1 MRNDGLNVYKT
12 TESVVPIVFKE
23 IFDKPITKTIVLA
36 DLKSDTT
43 KIDAGAV
50 FGISSGMAKLMKT
63 AKVYEAVAAGGTD
76 VKVCN
81 SSPDHQFKAD
91 DFVIYGDVSTKISSI
106 TEGDDYDTLTLT
118 ATLDSKEAVP
128 KDSVLYLGSA
138 ETTNAATAGTAVVED
153 AEGNTLTVSN
163 TDGLNNG
170 VTVTISQNGSDALAV
185 SYTVATNTLAIALA
199 SSTATK
205 NTAALIQTAV
215 RALGY
220 ANGIDFTNWTFAA
233 GGDWDTAATGGTLT
247 IPTDYISGGSPK
259 PSYMAPAYTDLV
271 LMHQKVEFDLDED
284 ANVSGGM
291 IRRCVVDESNMPYPI
306 PTAYKTLLTDRVR
319 FE

>member
-163 TDGLNNG
+163 TD
-170 VTVTISQNGSDALAV
+170 
-185 SYTVATNTLAIALA
+185 
-199 SSTATK
+199 
-205 NTAALIQTAV
+205 
-215 RALGY
+215 
-220 ANGIDFTNWTFAA
+220 
-233 GGDWDTAATGGTLT
+233 
-247 IPTDYISGGSPK
+247 
-259 PSYMAPAYTDLV
+259 
-271 LMHQKVEFDLDED
+271 
-284 ANVSGGM
+284 
-291 IRRCVVDESNMPYPI
+291 
-306 PTAYKTLLTDRVR
+306 
-319 FE
+319 